1 MLPNGVAFAPRRSA
15 GLSKGSEVAPVS
27 LETLVQRQ
35 ILRWEAAEKAFAQRA
50 PVEHGLATPTLAIS
64 RLPHSGGGAL
74 AQRLAETL
82 DYGLFGRELIEEME
96 RQEGIQR
103 SLLAGLDER
112 IHGAIERYVLDTL
125 CRGSFTESHYLRH
138 LVRTLRTLSERGMVV
153 VLGRGA
159 CHVLPPERTL
169 RVLVVAPR
177 PFRLERLA
185 RKRGLSDAEA
195 EAALSSE
202 DDQRRAFLWH
212 QFGIA
217 ADDPLDYDVVLNTG
231 AIGLDAAARIVV
243 ECLRDRFPAALRS
256 AG

>member
-1 MLPNGVAFAPRRSA
+1 M
-15 GLSKGSEVAPVS
+15 APVS

-35 ILRWEAAEKAFAQRA
+35 ILRWEAAEKAFAQQA
-50 PVEHGLATPTLAIS
+50 PLEHGLATPSVAIS

-82 DYGLFGRELIEEME
+82 DYGLFGRELIEEIE
-96 RQEGIQR
+96 RQEGVQR

-112 IHGAIERYVLDTL
+112 IHGAIERCVLDTL
-125 CRGSFTESHYLRH
+125 RRDFFTESHYLRH

-159 CHVLPPERTL
+159 CHILPPERTL

-185 RKRGLSDAEA
+185 RKRELSDAEA
-195 EAALSSE
+195 EAALASE
-202 DDQRRAFLWH
+202 DEQRRAFLRH
-212 QFGIA
+212 HFGIA
-217 ADDPLDYDVVLNTG
+217 ADDPLDYDLVLNTDKIEPEH
-231 AIGLDAAARIVV
+231 AASIVLAAAQR
-243 ECLRDRFPAALRS
+243 
-256 AG
+256 